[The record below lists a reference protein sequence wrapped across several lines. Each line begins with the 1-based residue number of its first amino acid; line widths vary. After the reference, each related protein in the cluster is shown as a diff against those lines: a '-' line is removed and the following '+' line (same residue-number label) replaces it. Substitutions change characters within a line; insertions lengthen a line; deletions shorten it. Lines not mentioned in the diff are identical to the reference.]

1 MKNKNYKKYDNNKD
15 FKTMPVTVK
24 GLNVEVRNDN
34 VNDALRK
41 FKKKVQEDGKLQE
54 VKEREEYI
62 KPSVQRARA
71 AAAAR
76 SRWLKKLAKENEAGI

>member
-1 MKNKNYKKYDNNKD
+1 LKNKNHKTYDSNKD

-24 GLNVEVRNDN
+24 GLSVEVRNDN

-41 FKKKVQEDGKLQE
+41 FKKKVQDDGRLQE

-62 KPSVQRARA
+62 KPSVRRARA

-76 SRWLKKLAKENEAGI
+76 SRWLKKLAKNKEAGI

>member
-1 MKNKNYKKYDNNKD
+1 LKNRNHKKYDSNKD
-15 FKTMPVTVK
+15 FKTMAVTIK

-62 KPSVQRARA
+62 KPSVKRARA

-76 SRWLKKLAKENEAGI
+76 SRWMKKLAKDKESGI

>member
-1 MKNKNYKKYDNNKD
+1 LKNKANKKYDSNKD
-15 FKTMPVTVK
+15 LKTMPVTVK

-34 VNDALRK
+34 INDALRK

-54 VKEREEYI
+54 VKEREEYL
-62 KPSVQRARA
+62 KPSVKRARA

-76 SRWLKKLAKENEAGI
+76 SRWLKKLAKDRESGI

>member
-1 MKNKNYKKYDNNKD
+1 MKNKNDKRYDSNKD
-15 FKTMPVTVK
+15 NKIMPVIVK
-24 GLNVEVRNDN
+24 GLSVEVRNDN
-34 VNDALRK
+34 FNDALRK

-54 VKEREEYI
+54 VKEREEYL

-76 SRWLKKLAKENEAGI
+76 SRWLKKLAKDRE